1 MEQIQRGRGD
11 GGDSGFWVWCTIYL
25 AGRDEI
31 CIAVGLPGELHDTIN
46 CISYSKYEVNV
57 VYPRNG

>member
-11 GGDSGFWVWCTIYL
+11 GGDSGFWVWYTIYL

-31 CIAVGLPGELHDTIN
+31 CIAVVSPGELHDTNNAFPIQN
-46 CISYSKYEVNV
+46 TK
-57 VYPRNG
+57 